1 MKNRSPSSL
10 VDPAE
15 TLSDRIGDGSDMH
28 EGPSKSAR
36 KRDMLALQKLGEALV
51 ALPPE
56 RLAKIAMPER
66 LRDALLDAQRFTQHG
81 AHRRQLQL
89 VGKLMRD
96 VDAAPLQAAL
106 DDIHGVSAAAALR
119 QQRLERL
126 RARLME
132 DDSVCTEIARDYPHA
147 DIQQLRQLRRAALK
161 EAQQQ
166 KPPRA
171 YRELFRALRAL
182 EETASSDAP
191 GDAAADDV
199 ADGAPDDAFTAD

>member
-1 MKNRSPSSL
+1 MKNHRAPFYSE
-10 VDPAE
+10 PADAASE
-15 TLSDRIGDGSDMH
+15 TADDNAELHAD

-106 DDIHGVSAAAALR
+106 DEIHGLSAAATLR

-126 RARLME
+126 RARLLE

-182 EETASSDAP
+182 TETSPTATPST
-191 GDAAADDV
+191 DAANPAT
-199 ADGAPDDAFTAD
+199 PDDPFEAD